1 MLGVQRTSVT
11 MVARQL
17 QTDGLIHYRRGRV
30 EIIDRKGLEKKACEC
45 YEVTRRKNE
54 SVFSGPEN

>member
-17 QTDGLIHYRRGRV
+17 QTDGLINYRRGRV
-30 EIIDRKGLEKKACEC
+30 EIIDRYGLEKRVFRESSGWFWGVIAAAAC
-45 YEVTRRKNE
+45 R
-54 SVFSGPEN
+54 